1 MKKIRWGILSTGG
14 IAHEFARKSL
24 ITPGAELV
32 AVGSRTAEAAEAFG
46 AEFQI
51 PHRHGSYEAL
61 AADPDVDIIYVATPH
76 NLHYAN
82 TRLCLE
88 AGKSALV
95 EKAFTLNADQAAD
108 LVVLARQK
116 HLFLMEAM
124 WTRFLP
130 AMAKVRD
137 LVQSG
142 AIGELRMV
150 KADLGF
156 RAEYRPEWRLLNR
169 NLAGGALL
177 DVGCYVVSFATMLLG
192 NPTQVAGISHIGQT
206 GVDEQSAIL
215 LGYPEGRQA
224 VLSCAVRTDSSRD
237 GWVLGTEGLLQ
248 LRPLFAWTNHIV
260 LKPAGG
266 KERHFHFRNI
276 GFQHEIAE
284 AGRCLRVGLLESP
297 LMPLDES
304 VSIMRTLDSLR
315 RQAGLRYPEE
325 GG

>member
-32 AVGSRTAEAAEAFG
+32 AVGSRTVEAAEAFG

-82 TRLCLE
+82 ARLCLE

-95 EKAFTLNADQAAD
+95 EKAFTLNAVQAAD
-108 LVVLARQK
+108 LVALARQK

-130 AMAKVRD
+130 AMDKVRE

-177 DVGCYVVSFATMLLG
+177 DVGCYVVSFASMLLG
-192 NPTQVAGISHIGQT
+192 SPTKVNGISHIGQT
-206 GVDEQSAIL
+206 GVDEQSVIL
-215 LGYPEGRQA
+215 LGYPEGRLA
-224 VLSCAVRTDSSRD
+224 VLNCAVRTDSSRD
-237 GWVLGTEGLLQ
+237 GWVLGTDGSLN
-248 LRPLFAWTNHIV
+248 LRPLFAWTNHIT
-260 LKPAGG
+260 LKPASG

-276 GFQHEIAE
+276 GFQYEIAE
-284 AGRCLRVGLLESP
+284 AMRCLRSGLLESP

-304 VSIMRTLDSLR
+304 VDIMRTLDTLR
-315 RQAGLRYPEE
+315 QQAGLRYPEE